1 MCLRSPKSGSD
12 ISDPSRASRSTA
24 TKRPTLSCAQVD
36 DAARA
41 VRQLREMVPAAF
53 ASRSRLSTRHENR
66 ADGRRIRPASRRR
79 RACRQPDGRRCDGNR
94 RVSNY
99 PTVFSSLPLELV
111 SHSSERVNRD
121 LGRFAG
127 RRVVVVG
134 AGQSALELA
143 ALLSEAGAQV
153 EILARQPNVRWLRS
167 SSWLEW
173 LMDCKVNPF
182 KVPGKIGPIGIN
194 WLVENPRLFTAF
206 PRRLQD
212 KMTARAIRPAGSSWL
227 RPRTTEVTFQTGRHV
242 VSAMRQG
249 DQVRLE
255 LNDGTPREPDHVL
268 LGTGYKVSVSRISFL
283 SADLRTDVRRKWLS
297 CSQLGP
303 RIHCA
308 WIALCRC
315 NGRRISFGPLC
326 RFVAGTSYTASALTA
341 FVRKRDR
348 AALLQRPDANHG
360 SALRLRCRAP
370 CRAGFCRSHLIWH
383 FLGLKNARIR
393 GKNGNSRLL
402 KNGKTP
408 RNSGF
413 FRAGPFAQLSQGCKN
428 ATYCLA

>member
-1 MCLRSPKSGSD
+1 MC
-12 ISDPSRASRSTA
+12 PSRRCRSSSSSATGNGSSGIRFPISTLDSSRKSSGWTADSTCVSTTTSMSPA
-24 TKRPTLSCAQVD
+24 GRSS
-36 DAARA
+36 
-41 VRQLREMVPAAF
+41 LRRESAAF
-53 ASRSRLSTRHENR
+53 
-66 ADGRRIRPASRRR
+66 P
-79 RACRQPDGRRCDGNR
+79 
-94 RVSNY
+94 NY

-134 AGQSALELA
+134 AGQSALESA

-255 LNDGTPREPDHVL
+255 LNDGTHASRTMFSSGRDTKSPCRESVFCRPICGRMCAPQMAIL
-268 LGTGYKVSVSRISFL
+268 FSTGASNPLCLDCTLSVQRVRAFIRAAVPLCGRNFL
-283 SADLRTDVRRKWLS
+283 YSERPHGVRPKK
-297 CSQLGP
+297 GP
-303 RIHCA
+303 RPR
-308 WIALCRC
+308 LCK
-315 NGRRISFGPLC
+315 GLTQITVQLC
-326 RFVAGTSYTASALTA
+326 DFVAERLAELA
-341 FVRKRDR
+341 F
-348 AALLQRPDANHG
+348 AA
-360 SALRLRCRAP
+360 
-370 CRAGFCRSHLIWH
+370 
-383 FLGLKNARIR
+383 
-393 GKNGNSRLL
+393 
-402 KNGKTP
+402 
-408 RNSGF
+408 
-413 FRAGPFAQLSQGCKN
+413 
-428 ATYCLA
+428 AT